1 MIIHFNDRAEAEESL
16 KVHGFYETSKGSFV
30 NVNRTVKASIHPV
43 PGAGEVVCVA
53 YEEIQ
58 K

>member
-16 KVHGFYETSKGSFV
+16 KVHGFYEISNGVFV
-30 NVNRTVKASIHPV
+30 NVNKTVKATIHPV
-43 PGAGEVVCVA
+43 AGAGEVVCVA